1 MNFTSITVKSTRIRF
16 LKLVVLGVTL
26 LPDDLSNI
34 GKKNMARG
42 VNILKNNSK
51 GKVGKNLFIFLDSG
65 RNIYSFFKKKNSIFT
80 CLNMPR
86 QIKTFNATK

>member
-42 VNILKNNSK
+42 VNKLKKNTK

-65 RNIYSFFKKKNSIFT
+65 RNIYSFFKKK
-80 CLNMPR
+80 
-86 QIKTFNATK
+86 FNFHLLEHASPNKNI

>member
-1 MNFTSITVKSTRIRF
+1 MKFELYINHSYIDKNQISENKNELNWFK
-16 LKLVVLGVTL
+16 KLAVLGATL

-51 GKVGKNLFIFLDSG
+51 GNVRKNLFVFSDLG
-65 RNIYSFFKKKNSIFT
+65 CNFHSFF
-80 CLNMPR
+80 
-86 QIKTFNATK
+86 

>member
-1 MNFTSITVKSTRIRF
+1 MNFISITVKSTRIRF

-51 GKVGKNLFIFLDSG
+51 GKVGKNLFMFLDSG
-65 RNIYSFFKKKNSIFT
+65 RNIYSFFKKKIQFS
-80 CLNMPR
+80 L
-86 QIKTFNATK
+86 A

>member
-42 VNILKNNSK
+42 VNKLKKNSK
-51 GKVGKNLFIFLDSG
+51 GNVGKDLFVFLDSG
-65 RNIYSFFKKKNSIFT
+65 FILFLKRNFNFFYLLDLEHASSNKNI
-80 CLNMPR
+80 
-86 QIKTFNATK
+86 